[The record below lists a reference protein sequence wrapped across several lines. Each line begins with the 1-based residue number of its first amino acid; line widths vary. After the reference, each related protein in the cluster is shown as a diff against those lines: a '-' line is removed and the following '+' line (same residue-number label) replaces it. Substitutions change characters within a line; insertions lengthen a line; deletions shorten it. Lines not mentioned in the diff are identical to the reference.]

1 MANLEEQL
9 NKERSGNKKKAWVRK
24 AMILAAVLAG
34 AGILYL
40 AFFNS
45 NSGAKYEFVKVAK
58 KDLKESIE
66 VTGNV
71 EAGATIALSF
81 RDTGQVDQINF
92 DAGDKVKKGDIIASL
107 KNRDQE
113 LRLDQA
119 RANLQGAQA
128 NLNQKLAG
136 SRSQEVKVADSSV
149 ARAKAAAEKVNIDFN
164 NAKLELELIK
174 KKYVEDEKKA
184 ALLVDDAKARAD
196 FALKNQTNTGLTRE
210 QAIETARKSLEAQL
224 FSSGAQIQQSLVT
237 LKSILVDDGNSI
249 LHDDLERLDYQKRTQ
264 ARDLYY
270 SAKEAFDPFY
280 TGFKSKSNYTKEELK
295 EFAVK
300 EQTIISELLQAQKL
314 VVDALSIL
322 PSSESLPESEITNL
336 KNILLSDSSN
346 VSNSLGALNLRYQ
359 DILDAELGKLTTGDQ
374 EDLNVITAK
383 NAYDQQLQTYQQT
396 KIDHQVDINS
406 REARIRSLQADY
418 EIQKAEI
425 ESAEANLDQVKVG
438 PRAVDVAFLRAD
450 VAASQIGVSIA
461 EESLEKTLLRAPVD
475 GVLSRKNIDE
485 GEDAISSASVSARQE
500 GVFEMISDQKYKIEA
515 EIAEVDINKIK
526 EGAKA
531 ELTLDAVGDDAKFNG
546 TITKIEPVQTVIQ
559 DVVFYKAEIV
569 IDSEDERIRPGMT
582 ANVEIVLSRQSEA
595 LSVPEKAVQNDNGR
609 RFVRILVGNQVKE
622 VDIQTGIRDIQ
633 GNLEVKSGLVDGQEI
648 ILRTLNNGK

>member
-24 AMILAAVLAG
+24 IMILVAVLAG

-40 AFFNS
+40 AFFGS

-66 VTGNV
+66 ITGNV

-81 RDTGQVDQINF
+81 RDTGQVDKINF
-92 DAGDKVKKGDIIASL
+92 DAGDKVKKGDVIASL
-107 KNRDQE
+107 KNRDQQ

-119 RANLQGAQA
+119 EASLQGAQA

-136 SRSQEVKVADSSV
+136 SRSQEIKVADSSV

-164 NAKLELELIK
+164 NAKLELDLIK

-184 ALLVDDAKARAD
+184 ALLVDDAKARYE

-249 LHDDLERLDYQKRTQ
+249 LGNDLQRLDYPKRTE
-264 ARDLYY
+264 ANNLYY
-270 SAKEAFDPFY
+270 QVKQDFDPFY
-280 TGFKSKSNYTKEELK
+280 TGLRDGSDYTKEQLK

-300 EQTIISELLQAQKL
+300 EQAMISKLLQAQKL
-314 VVDALSIL
+314 VVDALSIM
-322 PSSESLPESEITNL
+322 PSSVDFTETEITNL
-336 KNILLSDSSN
+336 KNTLLGESSN
-346 VSNSLGALNLRYQ
+346 VSNSLGSLNLRYQ
-359 DILDAELGKLTTGDQ
+359 DILDAELGKLTTSDQ
-374 EDLNVITAK
+374 EDLNVVTAK
-383 NAYDQQLQTYQQT
+383 NAYDQQQQTYQQT
-396 KIDHQVDINS
+396 RIDHQVDINS
-406 REARIRSLQADY
+406 RESRIRSLQADY

-425 ESAEANLDQVKVG
+425 ESAEANLDQVKAG
-438 PRAVDVAFLRAD
+438 PRAVDVAFLRAE
-450 VAASQIGVSIA
+450 VAANQIGVSLA
-461 EESLEKTLLRAPVD
+461 EEALEKTLLRAPVD

-609 RFVRILVGNQVKE
+609 RFVRVLVGNQVKE
-622 VDIQTGIRDIQ
+622 IDVQTGIRDIQ
-633 GNLEVKSGLVDGQEI
+633 GNLEIKSGLVDGQEI

>member
-9 NKERSGNKKKAWVRK
+9 NKERSGNKKKAWIRK
-24 AMILAAVLAG
+24 MAILVAVLIG
-34 AGILYL
+34 AGLLYL
-40 AFFNS
+40 AFFNNS
-45 NSGAKYEFVKVAK
+45 SGAKYEFVKVTK

-66 VTGNV
+66 ITGNV

-81 RDTGQVDQINF
+81 RDSGQVDKINF
-92 DAGDKVKKGDIIASL
+92 DAGDKLKKGDIIASL
-107 KNRDQE
+107 KNRDQQ

-136 SRSQEVKVADSSV
+136 SRSQEVKVASSSLD
-149 ARAKAAAEKVNIDFN
+149 RAKAAAEKVNIDFN
-164 NAKLELELIK
+164 NAKLELDLIK

-184 ALLVDDAKARAD
+184 ALLVDDAKARYE
-196 FALKNQTNTGLTRE
+196 FSLKNQTNSGLTRE
-210 QAIETARKSLEAQL
+210 QAIETARKGLEAQL
-224 FSSGAQIQQSLVT
+224 FSSGAQIQQSLIT
-237 LKSILVDDGNSI
+237 LKSVIYDDGNSV
-249 LHDDLERLDYQKRTQ
+249 LGEDLKRLDYQKKTE
-264 ARDLYY
+264 ANNIYY
-270 SAKEAFDPFY
+270 QVKKDFEPFY
-280 TGFKSKSNYTKEELK
+280 TGLKGGSDYTKEQLK

-300 EQTIISELLQAQKL
+300 EQAMISELLQAQKL
-314 VVDALSIL
+314 VVDALSIMP
-322 PSSESLPESEITNL
+322 PSASITETEITNL
-336 KNILLSDSSN
+336 KSSLLGDSAN
-346 VSNSLGALNLRYQ
+346 VSNSLGALNLKYQ

-383 NAYDQQLQTYQQT
+383 NAYDQQQQTYQQT
-396 KIDHQVDINS
+396 RIDHQVDINS
-406 REARIRSLQADY
+406 RESRIRSLQADY

-425 ESAEANLDQVKVG
+425 ESAEANLDQIKAG
-438 PRAVDVAFLRAD
+438 PRAVDVAYLRAS
-450 VAASQIGVSIA
+450 VAADQIGVSLA

-475 GVLSRKNIDE
+475 GVLSRRNIDE
-485 GEDAISSASVSARQE
+485 GEDAVSSASVSARQE

-526 EGAKA
+526 QGAKA
-531 ELTLDAVGDDAKFNG
+531 ELTLDAVGDDSRFTG
-546 TITKIEPVQTVIQ
+546 TITKIDPVQTVIQ

-582 ANVEIVLSRQSEA
+582 ANVEIVLSRQGDA

-609 RFVRILVGNQVKE
+609 RFVRILSGNQVKE
-622 VDIQTGIRDIQ
+622 VNVQTGIRDIQ
-633 GNLEVKSGLVDGQEI
+633 GNLEIKSGLVDGQEI